1 MELILFY
8 YKISVH
14 AYDGIL
20 EIREKLK
27 KKKKLFFFNHPK
39 EPVAF

>member
-27 KKKKLFFFNHPK
+27 KKKKLFFLTTQKNQ
-39 EPVAF
+39 